1 MVVIVIPYLLTSNTC
16 FFFLVYDITRNCE
29 VISKIVLANL
39 DRFFREH
46 IACRSL
52 NFLNRISLFDQ
63 ARNGTNTIL
72 ICRNDSHLLT
82 CIICCHSKD
91 GTGKR
96 LAIFTFFVNREGIFL
111 TIEFSIE
118 ELIQNVC
125 YLILLL
131 DFCSCHCRIVFVG
144 CIDGWDLVQID
155 IIANSHPLFR
165 S

>member
-1 MVVIVIPYLLTSNTC
+1 MVIIIIPCLLTSNAC
-16 FFFLVYDITRNCE
+16 FFFLVYDITRNRE
-29 VISKIVLANL
+29 VISKIILADL

-52 NFLNRISLFDQ
+52 NFFNRISLFDQ
-63 ARNGTNTIL
+63 ARNGANTIL
-72 ICRNDSHLLT
+72 ICRNGSNLLT

-91 GTGKR
+91 STCKS
-96 LAIFTFFVNREGIFL
+96 LTIFTFFMNSEGVFL
-111 TIEFSIE
+111 TIKFSIK

-125 YLILLL
+125 NLILLL